1 MIAGI
6 AQANPPSDRA
16 NPLAHHASAP
26 APTAIT
32 PTALLSIAYLNNAH
46 MPIGTRGSDR
56 KIAEPS

>member
-16 NPLAHHASAP
+16 NPLAHHASAL
-26 APTAIT
+26 A

-46 MPIGTRGSDR
+46 MPIGTRG
-56 KIAEPS
+56 K